1 MTHQLTAAMPGNIL
15 IVDDIPENLRLLTE
29 LLSQRGYSVRSV
41 RSGQMAL
48 KTLKVKLPDLIL
60 LDIKMPEMDGY
71 QVCEAV
77 KANAQTQ
84 HIPIIF
90 VSALDEAIDKV
101 KAFQVGGADYITK
114 PFHIEEVAARLE
126 NQLTLQRQQQLLG
139 QEVAKRKATEAV
151 LDQSKTLLSSILNS
165 SPDGIAALQAI
176 RHQTT
181 QAITDFR
188 CLVANP
194 VLTQLLSRDQIQLEG
209 LLMGEY
215 LENLVS
221 HLPEALIQ
229 VVDHGNPWE
238 TEFCFFGA
246 DEMLWYQLI
255 AVKLGDGVALT
266 LRNMT
271 LRKQAELALKAANLK
286 LETLAHLDSLTGVAN
301 RRRFDEYFIGEWL
314 RLTRT
319 KQPLSLILLDVDYFK
334 LYNDYYGH
342 QQGDDCLMRLAQ
354 ALKLLVHRSSDLV
367 ARYGGEEFAIVLPG
381 TGAKGAIA
389 VAQRVQVAIQALAM
403 PHCQSQVQDTVTV
416 SMGIASIIPD
426 RATPPKVLIQQADK
440 TLYQAKQ
447 RGRNQYAYE
456 Q

>member
-1 MTHQLTAAMPGNIL
+1 MTHHLTAAMTGNIL

-71 QVCEAV
+71 QVCETL
-77 KANAQTQ
+77 KADAQTQ
-84 HIPIIF
+84 HIPVIF
-90 VSALDEAIDKV
+90 ISALDEALDKV
-101 KAFQVGGADYITK
+101 RAFQVGGADYITK
-114 PFHIEEVAARLE
+114 PFNMEEVVARLE
-126 NQLTLQRQQQLLG
+126 NQLTLQRQQQRLE
-139 QEVAKRKATEAV
+139 QEIAKRKAAEAV
-151 LDQSKTLLSSILNS
+151 LDQSKTLLASILNS
-165 SPDGIAALQAI
+165 SPDGIAALQAV

-181 QAITDFR
+181 QVITDFR

-194 VLTQLLSRDQIQLEG
+194 VLAQLLGQEQTQLEG
-209 LLMGEY
+209 LLMGQY
-215 LENLVS
+215 LENLAS
-221 HLPEALIQ
+221 HLLEELIR
-229 VVDHGNPWE
+229 VANHGSSWE

-246 DEMLWYQLI
+246 SELVWYQLL

-301 RRRFDEYFIGEWL
+301 RRRFDEHFIGEWL

-319 KQPLSLILLDVDYFK
+319 RQPLSLILLDVDYFK

-342 QQGDDCLMRLAQ
+342 QQGDDCLVRLAQ

-381 TGAKGAIA
+381 TGGKGAIA
-389 VAQRVQVAIQALAM
+389 VAQRIQAAIQALAM
-403 PHCQSQVQDTVTV
+403 PHCQSQVKNTVTV
-416 SMGIASIIPD
+416 SMGIGSTIPD
-426 RATPPKVLIQQADK
+426 TATAPKILIQQADMA
-440 TLYQAKQ
+440 LYQAKQ
-447 RGRNQYAYE
+447 QGRNQYIYE